1 MSPLVA
7 SPLVMIKQLPD
18 QQLRNAWG
26 NDFVGMRSKGI
37 STAIAFA
44 MTGAMCGVGANAA
57 YAASVGRDRAA
68 PVAQAATA
76 EQVRAGADEICTVLG
91 IGSGAAGLSK
101 ALAKGASWVG
111 IGASIGCYL
120 YSQAKNATPAEK
132 RAAMIKSYKKY
143 QAMSDL
149 KKLDALGYY
158 CRKKDSGG
166 GGGGT
171 DFVPLNTRI
180 GWTDIKMK
188 GVTYTCTAARD

>member
-1 MSPLVA
+1 MS
-7 SPLVMIKQLPD
+7 I
-18 QQLRNAWG
+18 
-26 NDFVGMRSKGI
+26 RSKAI
-37 STAIAFA
+37 SAATAFA
-44 MTGAMCGVGANAA
+44 VTGAVCGIGANAA
-57 YAASVGRDRAA
+57 YADSAENVRTAA
-68 PVAQAATA
+68 VAQAATA
-76 EQVRAGADEICTVLG
+76 GQARAGADEICTVLG

-120 YSQAKNATPAEK
+120 YSQAKNATPAQK
-132 RAAMIKSYKKY
+132 RAAMIESYEKY

-166 GGGGT
+166 GGGT
-171 DFVPLNTRI
+171 DVAPLNTRI

-188 GVTYTCTAARD
+188 GVTYTCTATGD

>member
-1 MSPLVA
+1 
-7 SPLVMIKQLPD
+7 
-18 QQLRNAWG
+18 
-26 NDFVGMRSKGI
+26 
-37 STAIAFA
+37 
-44 MTGAMCGVGANAA
+44 MTGALCGIGANAA
-57 YAASVGRDRAA
+57 YAASTEDSGTGTGTGTGT
-68 PVAQAATA
+68 VAQAATA
-76 EQVRAGADEICTVLG
+76 GQARAGADEICAVLG

-120 YSQAKNATPAEK
+120 YTKAKNATPAEK

-166 GGGGT
+166 GGGT
-171 DFVPLNTRI
+171 DVAPLNTKL

-188 GVTYTCTAARD
+188 GVTYTCTATGD

>member
-1 MSPLVA
+1 MSV
-7 SPLVMIKQLPD
+7 
-18 QQLRNAWG
+18 
-26 NDFVGMRSKGI
+26 RSKGI
-37 STAIAFA
+37 SAATALA
-44 MTGAMCGVGANAA
+44 MTGALCGIGANAA
-57 YAASVGRDRAA
+57 YAASAEDAGAGTA
-68 PVAQAATA
+68 TVAQAATA
-76 EQVRAGADEICTVLG
+76 GQTRAGADEICTVLG

-111 IGASIGCYL
+111 IGASVGCYL
-120 YSQAKNATPAEK
+120 YSKAKNATPAEK

-166 GGGGT
+166 GGGGGGGT
-171 DFVPLNTRI
+171 DVAPLNTRL

-188 GVTYTCTAARD
+188 GVTYTCTATGD